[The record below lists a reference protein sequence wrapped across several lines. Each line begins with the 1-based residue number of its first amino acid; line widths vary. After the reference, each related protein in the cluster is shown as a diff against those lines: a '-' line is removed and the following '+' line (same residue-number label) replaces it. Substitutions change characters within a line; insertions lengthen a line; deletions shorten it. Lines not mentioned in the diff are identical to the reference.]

1 MTEGNFMEP
10 QSIAVVG
17 GLGRMGALMSA
28 SFRDAAYDV
37 TIADSRM
44 GPISWETVGKHDVIL
59 LAVPISAV
67 DGVVRALG
75 PFTRKDG
82 VVVDIAS
89 LKEAPIRSMLAHCQ
103 GEVIG
108 THPLFGP
115 AVSSLE
121 GQLVFICPAKSTNW
135 IGWFRAFLE
144 ERGARIADIDPA
156 RHDRLMGTVQVL
168 RHVLVFCFGRSLMR
182 MGYDISSD
190 LALSGPWFSRLVEM
204 LRNQVS
210 ENPDLYAELAFPN
223 PAMDEV
229 LACFAEEVEEIC
241 AAYRSRDR
249 TGLVGKIN
257 ELATYVNPNSHPPG
271 E

>member
-1 MTEGNFMEP
+1 MEP

-28 SFRDAAYDV
+28 SFRDAGYDV

-44 GPISWETVGKHDVIL
+44 GSISWEAIGKHDVIL

-67 DGVVRALG
+67 EGVARALG
-75 PFTRKDG
+75 PFTREDG

-89 LKEAPIRSMLAHCQ
+89 LKEAPVRSMLTHCQ

-108 THPLFGP
+108 SHPLFGP
-115 AVSSLE
+115 AVSSLK
-121 GQLVFICPAKSTNW
+121 GQLMFLCPAKSNHW

-144 ERGARIADIDPA
+144 NRGARVVDIDPA
-156 RHDRLMGTVQVL
+156 THDRLMGTVQVL
-168 RHVLVFCFGRSLMR
+168 RHVMVFCFGRTLMR
-182 MGYDISSD
+182 LEYDISSD
-190 LALSGPWFSRLVEM
+190 LALSGPWFTRLVEM
-204 LRNQVS
+204 VRNQVT
-210 ENPDLYAELAFPN
+210 ENADLYAELAFPN
-223 PAMDEV
+223 PVMDAV
-229 LACFAEEVEEIC
+229 VACFAEEVQGIC

-249 TGLVGKIN
+249 TGLIDKIN
-257 ELATYVNPNSHPPG
+257 ELAAYVMPDSHTPD

>member
-1 MTEGNFMEP
+1 MEP
-10 QSIAVVG
+10 QSIAIVG

-28 SFRDAAYDV
+28 SFREAGYHV
-37 TIADSRM
+37 TIADSQM
-44 GPISWETVGKHDVIL
+44 GPISWEGVGKHQVIL

-67 DGVVRALG
+67 DRVVRALG

-89 LKEAPIRSMLAHCQ
+89 LKEAPLRSMLAHCQ

-108 THPLFGP
+108 SHPLFGP

-121 GQLVFICPAKSTNW
+121 GQLVFICPAKSSRW
-135 IGWFRAFLE
+135 VQWFRAFLE
-144 ERGARIADIDPA
+144 DRGARVVDIDA
-156 RHDRLMGTVQVL
+156 AKHDRLMGSVQVL
-168 RHVLVFCFGRSLMR
+168 RHMLVFCFGRTLMR
-182 MGYDISSD
+182 LDYDISSD
-190 LALSGPWFSRLVEM
+190 LPLSGPWFSRLVEM
-204 LRNQVS
+204 LRNQVT

-223 PAMDEV
+223 PVMDDV
-229 LACFAEEVEEIC
+229 VALFAEEVESIC

-249 TGLVGKIN
+249 TGLVGQIN
-257 ELATYVNPNSHPPG
+257 ELAAYVKPDGHSLD